1 MRNCDDNS
9 KTGGILTGST
19 ATGFPRMMLF
29 FQPVDFLISD
39 FFFFF
44 NGPQSSLLSF
54 KKNLEKSFHFLSLK
68 MHSSPSSI
76 HLRVRLFPAKT
87 LKS

>member
-1 MRNCDDNS
+1 MHNCDDNS

-29 FQPVDFLISD
+29 FRPVDFLISD
-39 FFFFF
+39 FFFL

-54 KKNLEKSFHFLSLK
+54 KK
-68 MHSSPSSI
+68 I
-76 HLRVRLFPAKT
+76 LRRVFI
-87 LKS
+87 S